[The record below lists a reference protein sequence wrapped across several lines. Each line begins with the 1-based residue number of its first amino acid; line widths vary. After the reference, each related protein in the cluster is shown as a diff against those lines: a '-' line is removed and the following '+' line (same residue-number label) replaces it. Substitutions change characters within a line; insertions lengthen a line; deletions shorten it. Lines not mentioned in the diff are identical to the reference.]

1 MKTGLVLE
9 GGGFRGLYTVGVLD
23 ALEEGN
29 IRFPYVIGVSAGACN
44 GLSYVSGQTG
54 RGYRINTAYTR
65 DKRYCGLYPL
75 LKEKSMF
82 GMNYIF
88 DTIPHELD
96 PFDYD
101 AFQAAA
107 AEYVVGVTDVET
119 GEPAY
124 FGKEHLDHDC
134 TVVRASSAIPCFSP
148 MVEYCGRKYL
158 DGGTSDPIPL
168 QKAAED
174 GCQRAVVVL
183 TRPRD
188 YVKPP
193 EKLRWYYKRA
203 FRRYPAMIR
212 LLDRRHEIYA
222 EEQALVARWE
232 KDGRA
237 VVIAPKTALEVRRFE
252 KDMGKL
258 EAAYR
263 RGKCEAREKIPE
275 IRRLLGGDGV

>member
-1 MKTGLVLE
+1 MC
-9 GGGFRGLYTVGVLD
+9 
-23 ALEEGN
+23 
-29 IRFPYVIGVSAGACN
+29 IR
-44 GLSYVSGQTG
+44 
-54 RGYRINTAYTR
+54 
-65 DKRYCGLYPL
+65 D
-75 LKEKSMF
+75 
-82 GMNYIF
+82 
-88 DTIPHELD
+88 
-96 PFDYD
+96 
-101 AFQAAA
+101 
-107 AEYVVGVTDVET
+107 
-119 GEPAY
+119 
-124 FGKEHLDHDC
+124 
-134 TVVRASSAIPCFSP
+134 
-148 MVEYCGRKYL
+148 
-158 DGGTSDPIPL
+158 
-168 QKAAED
+168 
-174 GCQRAVVVL
+174 
-183 TRPRD
+183 RD

-275 IRRLLGGDGV
+275 IRRLLGGEGV